1 MREVTRDPDSG
12 KGRRDRPHQDWSGK
26 DPTRPGPHVPALDD
40 TIDEFPGSVT
50 PVEHL
55 RARVDHVAGRMSE
68 VEATIDMPS
77 WDEFKAMRVEV
88 QHCAADRIKR
98 ERRAKW
104 IAGAALAAAGT
115 IATGAVAIVRALNES
130 TGSAAVAADRFDTV
144 RRDVSDHAGQLKAI
158 GEILAGHAA
167 TIDMLKRDRP

>member
-1 MREVTRDPDSG
+1 MTRDPDSG
-12 KGRRDRPHQDWSGK
+12 KGRRDRQHQDWSSK
-26 DPTRPGPHVPALDD
+26 DPTRPGPHVPVDD
-40 TIDEFPGSVT
+40 TIDEVT

-55 RARVDHVAGRMSE
+55 RARVDRVAGRVAD
-68 VEATIDMPS
+68 VEATIDLPD
-77 WDEFKAMRVEV
+77 WAEFKAMRAEV
-88 QHCAADRIKR
+88 AHCKADRIKR

>member
-1 MREVTRDPDSG
+1 MTRDPDSG
-12 KGRRDRPHQDWSGK
+12 KGRHRDYAGRGV
-26 DPTRPGPHVPALDD
+26 TRPGPHVPVDD
-40 TIDEFPGSVT
+40 TIDDVT

-55 RARVDHVAGRMSE
+55 RARVDRVAGRVSE

-77 WDEFKAMRVEV
+77 WEEFKAMRVEV

-104 IAGAALAAAGT
+104 FIGAAVAAFGT
-115 IATGAVAIVRALNES
+115 VATGAVAIVREMKASSNAS
-130 TGSAAVAADRFDTV
+130 AVAADRFDTV

>member
-1 MREVTRDPDSG
+1 MTRDPDSG
-12 KGRRDRPHQDWSGK
+12 KGRHRDYAGREV
-26 DPTRPGPHVPALDD
+26 TRPGPHVPALDD
-40 TIDEFPGSVT
+40 TIDEVT

-55 RARVDHVAGRMSE
+55 RARVDRVAGRMSE

-98 ERRAKW
+98 EKRAKW

-130 TGSAAVAADRFDTV
+130 TGSAAVAADRFDAM
-144 RRDVSDHAGQLKAI
+144 RIEIREHADRLKSIDRDISS
-158 GEILAGHAA
+158 HAA